1 MRGPSTGDTLT
12 LPVGNYLSDA
22 LRNYVSENP
31 SDLRNFMSADTE
43 DQTREARR
51 SATVGFQKS
60 ACPSDRVI
68 WVSCGIPKVG
78 HLR

>member
-1 MRGPSTGDTLT
+1 MDKGMLEVWS
-12 LPVGNYLSDA
+12 PVA
-22 LRNYVSENP
+22 VSMVAAGVAGWVA
-31 SDLRNFMSADTE
+31 RRQTQAAE